1 MENNNVNMN
10 NNNRGQNNNMARNE
24 NKKNGKVKNI
34 AIAAGIAT
42 LALGSFFLVKK
53 IRNKRKEKA
62 QQADKKDKDAE

>member
-1 MENNNVNMN
+1 MEGNMN
-10 NNNRGQNNNMARNE
+10 NTQRGQNNNMTRNE

-53 IRNKRKEKA
+53 IRAKKQEKA
-62 QQADKKDKDAE
+62 QQAASEKGAE